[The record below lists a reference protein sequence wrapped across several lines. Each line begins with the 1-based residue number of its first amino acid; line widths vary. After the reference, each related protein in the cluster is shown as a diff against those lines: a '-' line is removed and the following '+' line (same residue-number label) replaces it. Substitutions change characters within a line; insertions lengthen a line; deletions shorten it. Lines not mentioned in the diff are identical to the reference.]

1 MNMKTADK
9 NHLAAREKH
18 GVNYTNTEEELED
31 HAVAVNR
38 DKFNWI
44 DIPETDNSDYNKI
57 KLMRTTS
64 GVDTLSKICL
74 NYM

>member
-1 MNMKTADK
+1 MNMKTAHK

-57 KLMRTTS
+57 KLMSITS
-64 GVDTLSKICL
+64 GVDTLSNIFL
-74 NYM
+74 NYN

>member
-9 NHLAAREKH
+9 KHLAAREKH
-18 GVNYTNTEEELED
+18 RVNYTNTEEELED

-44 DIPETDNSDYNKI
+44 DIPKADNSDYKKI

-64 GVDTLSKICL
+64 GVDTLSKNFL
-74 NYM
+74 SYM